1 MRSLVS
7 FTTLH
12 VATLLRSLVS
22 FTTLHVATLL
32 RSLGSVTTLHVA
44 TLLRSLGSFTTL
56 HVATLLRS
64 LVSFTT
70 LHVATLLTSLVS
82 LTTWHVATL
91 LRSLGSFTTLHVAT
105 LLRSLGSFT
114 TLHVATLLRSLVSF
128 TTLHVATLLRSLV
141 SLTTWHVATLLRSL
155 GSFTTLH
162 VATLLRSLARSE
174 SHGKPPP
181 ESYARIQRA
190 GALNFL
196 MSKLNGQKTVL
207 MTDGAKCYSRI
218 ASECDVMLA
227 QVSHSQGSFVKKVT
241 RNRQNLSC
249 HTGTIDSMWNLM
261 KKSIPSNLSAKSGL
275 LMVYARAWQWRCI
288 HKNADCQLF
297 TTHALQRWRWK
308 TKKRAPSFSRMS
320 NHQISTALW

>member
-1 MRSLVS
+1 MSLCCWDLWDRLLRYMLLRCWDLWYRLLRYMLLRCWDLWCRLLRYM
-7 FTTLH
+7 FLH
-12 VATLLRSLVS
+12 CWDLWDRLLRYMLLRCWDLWYRLLRYILHHFATLLRSL
-22 FTTLHVATLL
+22 L
-32 RSLGSVTTLHVA
+32 
-44 TLLRSLGSFTTL
+44 
-56 HVATLLRS
+56 
-64 LVSFTT
+64 
-70 LHVATLLTSLVS
+70 
-82 LTTWHVATL
+82 
-91 LRSLGSFTTLHVAT
+91 
-105 LLRSLGSFT
+105 
-114 TLHVATLLRSLVSF
+114 
-128 TTLHVATLLRSLV
+128 

-181 ESYARIQRA
+181 ESYARIRRA

-207 MTDGAKCYSRI
+207 MTDGAKYYSRI

-241 RNRQNLSC
+241 KNRQNLSC

-261 KKSIPSNLSAKSGL
+261 KKSIPSNLSAKSDL

-297 TTHALQRWRWK
+297 TTHALQQWRWK
-308 TKKRAPSFSRMS
+308 TKKRAPSFSKIS
-320 NHQISTALW
+320 NHQISTALC